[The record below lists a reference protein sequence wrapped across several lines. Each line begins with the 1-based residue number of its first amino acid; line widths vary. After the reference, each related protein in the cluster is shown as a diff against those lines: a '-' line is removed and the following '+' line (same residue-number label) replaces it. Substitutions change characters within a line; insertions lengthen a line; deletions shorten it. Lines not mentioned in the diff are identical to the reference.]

1 MKAKKILIAAITV
14 TFALSAATVSNAQKK
29 RKVPKAKKAA
39 VSQKG
44 NLSIE
49 AGIIFDSGQVNPV
62 ARAEFYLLKASA
74 EEVIQASSNG
84 QTALENITL
93 DLNFPIFK
101 SGGVSRAMTAIE
113 PYIVSSIIT
122 SFQGKATFQPVKTG
136 NYYLFGFTKAGK
148 SAVVWNLQIPIK
160 GGTNSIILDNNNA
173 ALVSDR

>member
-1 MKAKKILIAAITV
+1 MKAKNVLIAVITV
-14 TFALSAATVSNAQKK
+14 IIMLSAAVSNAQK

-49 AGIIFDSGQVNPV
+49 AGIIFDSGRVNPV
-62 ARAEFYLLKASA
+62 ARAEFYLLNASA
-74 EEVIQASSNG
+74 EEVIQGSSNG

-113 PYIVSSIIT
+113 PYIVSSTIT

-136 NYYLFGFTKAGK
+136 NYYLFGFTKAGG
-148 SAVVWNLQIPIK
+148 SAIVWNLQTSIK
-160 GGTNSIILDNNNA
+160 SGTNSVILDNNNA

>member
-1 MKAKKILIAAITV
+1 MKAKILIAVITV
-14 TFALSAATVSNAQKK
+14 IITLSAAAVSNAQK

-62 ARAEFYLLKASA
+62 ARAGFYLLNADA
-74 EEVIQASSNG
+74 EEVIH
-84 QTALENITL
+84 LKDITL
-93 DLNFPIFK
+93 DLNFPIFE
-101 SGGVSRAMTAIE
+101 SGGVSRAITAIE
-113 PYIVSSIIT
+113 PHIISLAT
-122 SFQGKATFQPVKTG
+122 TNFQGKALFQPVKTG

-148 SAVVWNLQIPIK
+148 SAVVWNLQISIK
-160 GGTNSIILDNNNA
+160 SGTNSIILDNNNA

>member
-1 MKAKKILIAAITV
+1 MKAKSILIAALAVII
-14 TFALSAATVSNAQKK
+14 ALSAATVSNAQK

-62 ARAEFYLLKASA
+62 ARAGFFLLNADA
-74 EEVIQASSNG
+74 EEVIQRSSNG
-84 QTALENITL
+84 QTALKDLTL
-93 DLNFPIFK
+93 DITFPGLK

-113 PYIVSSIIT
+113 PHIVSSTIT
-122 SFQGKATFQPVKTG
+122 NFQGKATFQPVKTG

-148 SAVVWNLQIPIK
+148 SAVVWNLQISIK
-160 GGTNSIILDNNNA
+160 NGTNSIILDNNNA
-173 ALVSDR
+173 ALISDR